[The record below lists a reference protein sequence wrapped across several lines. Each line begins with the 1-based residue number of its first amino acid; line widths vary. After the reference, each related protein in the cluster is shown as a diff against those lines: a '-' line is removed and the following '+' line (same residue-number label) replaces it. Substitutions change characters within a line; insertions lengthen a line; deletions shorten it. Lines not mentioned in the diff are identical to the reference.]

1 MDELIDRVASAT
13 GLDAATA
20 RQAVVLILGFVAKE
34 GPAEDVAALS
44 ASIPGA
50 QGAID
55 AAEAEEGGGGA
66 VMRRPI
72 SPQSSGIAQGAT
84 TTRMIQSSRLLRTSN
99 SRGLF

>member
-50 QGAID
+50 QGAVD
-55 AAEAEEGGGGA
+55 AAEGKKAVAE
-66 VMRRPI
+66 R
-72 SPQSSGIAQGAT
+72 
-84 TTRMIQSSRLLRTSN
+84 
-99 SRGLF
+99 